1 MKLLSQFVLT
11 LLATLSVIQ
20 AASVAPRNNDY
31 FLSEFL
37 DALNKNNLTTL
48 ANSYEKIAQT
58 DAGGEVIDALK
69 NNGKVTLLAPENESF
84 KSSTDELGANV
95 LLYNTIWG
103 SIYEHFKTSKNY
115 LSRRGSTHSR
125 DIAQT
130 AYPRPAGSRKRTY
143 NLQDYQV
150 QVIDQ
155 FSNND
160 SDSWKRWSNDP
171 LILIDRAVGSA
182 KVVGSFT
189 FKNIIVLIIDS
200 VLSLP
205 GKVSDLL
212 CKPLIKNAPEGFVKF
227 GSALQKAGLLNSL
240 DNRGARLT
248 LFAPIDDEFCDIDKF
263 SKEELKSFLKNHFFF
278 GKVVFSPLFPSIRKA
293 TAESG
298 KQLEFLFENDI
309 NYVCCGN
316 TKAAVLRS
324 DVISENG
331 VLHVIDRPLKC
342 D

>member
-69 NNGKVTLLAPENESF
+69 NME
-84 KSSTDELGANV
+84 
-95 LLYNTIWG
+95 
-103 SIYEHFKTSKNY
+103 
-115 LSRRGSTHSR
+115 RGSTHSR

-263 SKEELKSFLKNHFFF
+263 SKEELKSFLKNHF
-278 GKVVFSPLFPSIRKA
+278 S
-293 TAESG
+293 
-298 KQLEFLFENDI
+298 LE
-309 NYVCCGN
+309 G
-316 TKAAVLRS
+316 
-324 DVISENG
+324 G
-331 VLHVIDRPLKC
+331 VLAPLPIDS
-342 D
+342 

>member
-103 SIYEHFKTSKNY
+103 SIYEHFK
-115 LSRRGSTHSR
+115 LPRIIPQRLHPR

-248 LFAPIDDEFCDIDKF
+248 LFAPIDDEFATLTSSPKKAQIF
-263 SKEELKSFLKNHFFF
+263 PEESFFLWQ
-278 GKVVFSPLFPSIRKA
+278 GGVLALFPSVRKA

-309 NYVCCGN
+309 NYVRCGN

>member
-1 MKLLSQFVLT
+1 MKLLSKFVLT

-58 DAGGEVIDALK
+58 DAGGEVIDA
-69 NNGKVTLLAPENESF
+69 
-84 KSSTDELGANV
+84 
-95 LLYNTIWG
+95 
-103 SIYEHFKTSKNY
+103 
-115 LSRRGSTHSR
+115 SRIMERGSTHSR

-130 AYPRPAGSRKRTY
+130 AYPA
-143 NLQDYQV
+143 LQVLAREHIISKITKFKY
-150 QVIDQ
+150 VIDQ

-171 LILIDRAVGSA
+171 LISLTAQSGVQ
-182 KVVGSFT
+182 
-189 FKNIIVLIIDS
+189 S

-298 KQLEFLFENDI
+298 KQLEFSFENDI
-309 NYVCCGN
+309 NYVCCGTQGGRA
-316 TKAAVLRS
+316 TKRCDFRERS
-324 DVISENG
+324 SSC
-331 VLHVIDRPLKC
+331 HR
-342 D
+342 